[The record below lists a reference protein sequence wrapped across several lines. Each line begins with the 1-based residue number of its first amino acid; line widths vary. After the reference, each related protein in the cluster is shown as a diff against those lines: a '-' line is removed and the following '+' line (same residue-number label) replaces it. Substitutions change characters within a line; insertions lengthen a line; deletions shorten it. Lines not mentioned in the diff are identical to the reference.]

1 MRNFEL
7 KRKTNETDITLALEL
22 DGQGNSQ
29 ISTGCAFLDHMLCL
43 FARHGK
49 FNLTVE
55 CNGDTDVDF
64 HHTTE
69 DIGICLGL
77 AFKEALGDKRGIRRY
92 GSSILPMDEA
102 LSMTALDFSGRSF
115 FKSELNVKA
124 DKVGDFDTELVH
136 EFFQAFASNAGV
148 TLHIRQL
155 AGENAHHILECV
167 FKGVAVAVRQAVEID
182 PRFATEI
189 PSTKGVL

>member
-1 MRNFEL
+1 MRNFEI
-7 KRKTNETDITLALEL
+7 KRKTNETDIKLALEL
-22 DGQGNSQ
+22 DGQGEYNV
-29 ISTGCAFLDHMLCL
+29 STGCAFLDHMLCL

-55 CNGDTDVDF
+55 CNGDTDIDF

-77 AFKEALGDKRGIRRY
+77 AFKEALGDKKGIRRY

-102 LSMTALDFSGRSF
+102 LSMIAVDFSGRSF
-115 FKSELNVKA
+115 FKCDLNLKA
-124 DKVGDFDTELVH
+124 AKVGDFDTELAH
-136 EFFQAFASNAGV
+136 EFFQAFASNAGA
-148 TLHIRQL
+148 TLHVKQL
-155 AGENAHHILECV
+155 AGENAHHVLECV
-167 FKGVAVAVRQAVEID
+167 FKGVAVAVRQAVEVD

>member
-1 MRNFEL
+1 MRNFEI
-7 KRKTNETDITLALEL
+7 KRKTNETDIKLALEL
-22 DGQGNSQ
+22 DGQGEYSV
-29 ISTGCAFLDHMLCL
+29 STGCAFLDHMLCL

-55 CNGDTDVDF
+55 CNGDTDIDF

-77 AFKEALGDKRGIRRY
+77 AFKEALGDKKGIRRY

-102 LSMTALDFSGRSF
+102 LSMTAVDFSGRSF
-115 FKSELNVKA
+115 FKCDLNLKTA
-124 DKVGDFDTELVH
+124 KVGDFDTELAH
-136 EFFQAFASNAGV
+136 EFFQAFASNAGA
-148 TLHIRQL
+148 TLHVKQL
-155 AGENAHHILECV
+155 AGENAHHVLECV

-182 PRFATEI
+182 PRFANEI